1 MFRDILPIIEQ
12 LRSFVPDQLSERS
25 FRRPGAGVIEQI
37 KTAYRYLLVMG
48 AGMILLL
55 FSVMVPVLSSDSDFS
70 IYNTGWN
77 GCSRLGKDTY
87 STGSF
92 IPTIDL
98 SASSEER
105 VVHSSFSEIGSDIR
119 PSRSSL
125 LIIGPDISF
134 SREEGEFAHEFLS
147 EGGLVLL
154 ADDFGTGNELLS
166 YLNTTTRFSG
176 RMMLDLSYMK
186 SSKFS
191 VTTEFFPHEVTR
203 NLTMLLMNMPSTV
216 VPSTKAFPVINS
228 SKTSWLSLDG
238 NERWDEDDPS
248 GPFPILTIEKYGR
261 GILAVLSEPSL
272 LINQMRKEMDN
283 GIFVQNLLG
292 FISDGRDSVMID
304 ESHRDL
310 TNPVQVTNSFVASLD
325 LHQKVGIMIALTI
338 VFLVMSTELPRML
351 MGSVRKLIDRLL
363 SEKPDGPGDARAPL
377 EMVMERHPDWD
388 RAELERLIRDIE
400 G

>member
-1 MFRDILPIIEQ
+1 MSDILTIIEQ
-12 LRSFVPDQLSERS
+12 LRSFVPDRSSERAS
-25 FRRPGAGVIEQI
+25 RGTGAGVIEQI
-37 KTAYRYLLVMG
+37 RTAYRYLLVMG
-48 AGMILLL
+48 AGLILLL
-55 FSVMVPVLSSDSDFS
+55 FSVMVPVLSSDRDFS

-92 IPTIDL
+92 IPTVDI

-105 VVHSSFSEIGSDIR
+105 VVHSSFSEIGSNIR

-134 SREEGEFAHEFLS
+134 TREEGEFTHRFLS

-166 YLNTTTRFSG
+166 YLNTTTRISG
-176 RMMLDLSYMK
+176 RTMLDLSYMK

-191 VTTEFFPHEVTR
+191 VTTEFSSHEMTS

-216 VPSTKAFPVINS
+216 APSIRARSIINS
-228 SKTSWLSLDG
+228 SRTSWLSMDG
-238 NERWDEDDPS
+238 NERWDGDEPS
-248 GPFPILTIEKYGR
+248 GPFPILTVERYGR
-261 GILAVLSEPSL
+261 GTLAVLSEPSL
-272 LINQMRKEMDN
+272 LINQMQEEMDN
-283 GIFVQNLLG
+283 GVFAQNLIR

-310 TNPVQVTNSFVASLD
+310 TNPVQLTNSFVAALD
-325 LHQKVGIMIALTI
+325 LNQKIGIMIALSI
-338 VFLVMSTELPRML
+338 VFLVLSTGFPGMM
-351 MGSVRKLIDRLL
+351 MGSFRKLIDRLL
-363 SEKPDGPGDARAPL
+363 SEKPHGTGDPRTPL
-377 EMVMERHPDWD
+377 EVVMERHPDWD
-388 RAELERLIRDIE
+388 RTVLERLIRDVE